1 MKPENNTPPEE
12 QETGGQA
19 APEEQET
26 APKKYAGKYGSVE
39 ELEKGYQNL
48 QSMHGQTASELGG
61 MKSQLQQLQETI
73 AAGQQQNNQQAA
85 QPVDYDQ
92 LRQQVLSDFNN
103 GNIDEVTM
111 ADKLAGIQTAKL
123 DQQYQNVLAQ
133 QEGKFTELLQQ
144 ELGKRDQQAVY
155 KDFVSQ
161 NPDFENLLADGTLSR
176 VIDENPYV
184 RDEYDAYQAFRA
196 SNAESQVEQA
206 KQEAFEAGK
215 AEALKQIGG
224 SNPSKEVSG
233 GAGQSV
239 VAPTAGEDAAT
250 PGKAELFQSGLE
262 AFRSAGQ

>member
-1 MKPENNTPPEE
+1 MKSENNTPPED

-19 APEEQET
+19 APEDQET
-26 APKKYAGKYGSVE
+26 APKKYAGKYSSVE

-73 AAGQQQNNQQAA
+73 AAGQQNNQQAV

-92 LRQQVLSDFNN
+92 MRQQVLEDFNT
-103 GNIDEVTM
+103 GKIDEVNM

-123 DQQYQNVLAQ
+123 DQQYQGVIAE

-144 ELGKRDQQAVY
+144 ELGKRDQQAAY

-161 NPDFENLLADGTLSR
+161 NPDFETLLADGSLSR
-176 VIDENPYV
+176 VIEENPFV

-196 SNAESQVEQA
+196 SNAESQIEQE
-206 KQEAFEAGK
+206 KQKAFEAGQ

-224 SNPSKEVSG
+224 SIPSKEVSG

-239 VAPTAGEDAAT
+239 VAPTASANTAT
-250 PGKAELFQSGLE
+250 PGKAEMFQSGLD